1 MDLLI
6 VRATDA
12 DAGEILTLQRAA
24 YVAEAIAHDSFIPPL
39 VEPLDSVTARITTS
53 LVLAARAGHRLV
65 GTVQGRLVD
74 GTCQVGRLAVVPDL
88 QGRGI
93 GSRLLSELEGRV
105 PGADRFELFTGA
117 RSDANVRLY
126 QRLGYTIFDHRP
138 NPDGVPLVYLE
149 KFINRQTSF

>member
-6 VRATDA
+6 VRATGA

-39 VEPLDSVTARITTS
+39 VEPLDSVAARIAAN

-65 GTVQGRLVD
+65 GTVQARLED
-74 GTCQVGRLAVVPDL
+74 GTCHVGRLAVVPDL

-93 GSRLLSELEGRV
+93 GSRLLSELEDRV
-105 PGADRFELFTGA
+105 PAARRYELFTGGL
-117 RSDANVRLY
+117 SEANIRLY
-126 QRLGYTIFDHRP
+126 QRLGYTVFDHRS
-138 NPDGVPLVYLE
+138 NPDGLPLVYLE
-149 KFINRQTSF
+149 KFINR

>member
-6 VRATDA
+6 DRATGA
-12 DAGEILTLQRAA
+12 DAGEILTVQRAA
-24 YVAEAIAHDSFIPPL
+24 YVSEAVAHNSFIPPL
-39 VEPLDSVTARITTS
+39 VEPLDSVAARIGAN
-53 LVLAARAGHRLV
+53 LVLKATAGHRLV

-74 GTCQVGRLAVVPDL
+74 RTCHVGRLAVVPDL

-105 PGADRFELFTGA
+105 PAAQRFELFTGGLSA
-117 RSDANVRLY
+117 ANVRLY
-126 QRLGYTIFDHRP
+126 QRLGYTVFDHRS

-149 KFINRQTSF
+149 KFINR